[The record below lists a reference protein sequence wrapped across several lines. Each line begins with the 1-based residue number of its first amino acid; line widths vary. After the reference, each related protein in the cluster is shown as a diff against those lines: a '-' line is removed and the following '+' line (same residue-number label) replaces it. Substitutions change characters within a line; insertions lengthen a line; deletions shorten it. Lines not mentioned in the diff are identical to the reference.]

1 MFDQFTEQFQNSFA
15 PVNELVNV
23 NVKAAEQLAQQQAAL
38 FTGML
43 NEGVA
48 HAQSLANQKDV
59 AAVVEAQKA
68 YAENVQEK
76 VVAAAKDAYGVVT
89 NAQEKTG
96 ELLKGS
102 FAAK

>member
-48 HAQSLANQKDV
+48 HAQNLATQKDV
-59 AAVVEAQKA
+59 AAVVEAQKT

-76 VVAAAKDAYGVVT
+76 VVAAAKDAYSVVT
-89 NAQEKTG
+89 DAQEKAG